1 MAEKKMVVTI
11 DPSMQ
16 YSRQLHYSEM
26 HSGWAIFK
34 AVYWSIYIL
43 FVGLI
48 LYSNVPGGMSVTQFF
63 GISIMLLALFYIVY
77 GFSTSLHLKLMKR
90 YA

>member
-1 MAEKKMVVTI
+1 MAEKKTVVTI

-16 YSRQLHYSEM
+16 YSRQLHYAEM
-26 HSGWAIFK
+26 HSGWHVFR

-48 LYSNVPGGMSVTQFF
+48 LYTGNMNTEHFF
-63 GISIMLLALFYIVY
+63 GIAVMLLALFYIVY

>member
-16 YSRQLHYSEM
+16 YSRQLHYAEM
-26 HSGWAIFK
+26 HSGWHIFR

-48 LYSNVPGGMSVTQFF
+48 LYTGSNMSLQQFF
-63 GISIMLLALFYIVY
+63 GTSIMLLALFYIVY

>member
-16 YSRQLHYSEM
+16 YSRQLHHEER
-26 HSGWAIFK
+26 HSGWHIFR
-34 AVYWSIYIL
+34 ALYWGIYL
-43 FVGLI
+43 FFIGTMLYLYVPVRMSVAKFFGMSLLI
-48 LYSNVPGGMSVTQFF
+48 LA
-63 GISIMLLALFYIVY
+63 IFYIVY
-77 GFSTSLHLKLMKR
+77 GFVTALHLKLMKR